1 MGLSSNG
8 SGDFG
13 EQEDGLAS
21 FWGGKDIGYKG
32 LYLKFLEIYKGAM
45 ML

>member
-8 SGDFG
+8 SGDIG
-13 EQEDGLAS
+13 QQEDGLAS
-21 FWGGKDIGYKG
+21 FRRGNNKGYKG
-32 LYLKFLEIYKGAM
+32 LYLKFVEIYKRAM

>member
-21 FWGGKDIGYKG
+21 FWRGNDKRYKG
-32 LYLKFLEIYKGAM
+32 LYLKFVEIYKGAM

>member
-1 MGLSSNG
+1 LEFSLHRFSRAKPNKMGLSSNG

-21 FWGGKDIGYKG
+21 F
-32 LYLKFLEIYKGAM
+32 
-45 ML
+45 